1 MVFFIERFTHDLRQL
16 RGNSCWICRE
26 NELGLGENELTKILI
41 LELSFADVVGD
52 WEVVDPVLGYVAAHL
67 RVRPYILLL
76 EFDHFSNTGNCVV
89 LRVVELFLFCF
100 FLMHFPGHSVF
111 YGSFQSLQAYIC
123 VSRECMTT
131 MLSDDSD
138 SICCS
143 LSEAGRLV
151 ISE

>member
-67 RVRPYILLL
+67 RV
-76 EFDHFSNTGNCVV
+76 
-89 LRVVELFLFCF
+89 
-100 FLMHFPGHSVF
+100 
-111 YGSFQSLQAYIC
+111 
-123 VSRECMTT
+123 
-131 MLSDDSD
+131 
-138 SICCS
+138 
-143 LSEAGRLV
+143 
-151 ISE
+151 